1 MLGERIFKQRPHEQ
15 MDRTWREMCQDDQS
29 YQGSREKVRT
39 QTMTKKNQVPSWK
52 FAVGGNRLK
61 VVITERGWILWLI
74 TAFLNWK
81 WLHIEGRKRVKV
93 GASKSRLVW
102 CLVLLLIFEMTR
114 YYYFLEPLSHHSNAI
129 PKQSQI
135 LWNSK
140 VNTGVS
146 TTEYNWVKVN
156 NNCPP

>member
-61 VVITERGWILWLI
+61 VVITERGWILQLI

-81 WLHIEGRKRVKV
+81 WSHIEGRKRGKV

-114 YYYFLEPLSHHSNAI
+114 YYFLILLFLGGHSHIIVMQYQSNHKYCETQRSI
-129 PKQSQI
+129 Q
-135 LWNSK
+135 
-140 VNTGVS
+140 V
-146 TTEYNWVKVN
+146 
-156 NNCPP
+156 